1 MTLKDAFVVL
11 LSAFSNNIFQFSAE
25 KQFFVLIMENL
36 ILFTR
41 ELIVFIEIFF

>member
-1 MTLKDAFVVL
+1 MTLKDASVVL
-11 LSAFSNNIFQFSAE
+11 LSAFSNNIYQFCAE
-25 KQFFVLIMENL
+25 KQFFVLIMENQ